1 MPQLFGFDKVDIPGP
16 KPLPLVGSLV
26 SIYKMFSDPVEVMM
40 RLRDQGEVVAL
51 TDRNPAVIFVYG
63 SERNREVLSQPATF
77 RHDEA
82 LVKGPPGST
91 MHKVRM
97 SMVTIN
103 GDTHKRHRRLMQPAF
118 QKSALDQ
125 YAADIVNVTRIMLD
139 HWKVGEIYAVD
150 DLCRETTLAMAMKC
164 FYGLDVGAEASELGQ
179 LAANWLKTITEPTTM
194 LLPFNI
200 PGLGYAKA
208 LKSGDLVGA
217 RLQAL
222 IDRKRQND
230 NGQTDALTMLLK
242 AHEEGLEPFTDDEL
256 LAEAMTLFIAG
267 HETTAITLT
276 WTLFL
281 LERHPDIHAALM
293 GEIESVL
300 GGAAPTPDDLPRM
313 PVLDRVVK
321 ESMRI
326 IPSVPSLFMRV
337 CANDTTVGGHAVPKG
352 SNIIISPIAAHHNA
366 KLYPEPKR
374 FRPDRWIGF
383 APSPYDYMPF
393 GVGARAC
400 IGMLFAERALRLI
413 LPMILQRFRFSIPA
427 DTQIDRLTRV
437 NILQPLQGL
446 PMHIA
451 PASAP
456 AQPLTSIR
464 GNIHEL
470 LDY

>member
-208 LKSGDLVGA
+208 GWPA
-217 RLQAL
+217 RV
-222 IDRKRQND
+222 
-230 NGQTDALTMLLK
+230 
-242 AHEEGLEPFTDDEL
+242 
-256 LAEAMTLFIAG
+256 
-267 HETTAITLT
+267 
-276 WTLFL
+276 
-281 LERHPDIHAALM
+281 
-293 GEIESVL
+293 S
-300 GGAAPTPDDLPRM
+300 
-313 PVLDRVVK
+313 
-321 ESMRI
+321 
-326 IPSVPSLFMRV
+326 
-337 CANDTTVGGHAVPKG
+337 
-352 SNIIISPIAAHHNA
+352 
-366 KLYPEPKR
+366 
-374 FRPDRWIGF
+374 
-383 APSPYDYMPF
+383 
-393 GVGARAC
+393 
-400 IGMLFAERALRLI
+400 
-413 LPMILQRFRFSIPA
+413 
-427 DTQIDRLTRV
+427 
-437 NILQPLQGL
+437 
-446 PMHIA
+446 
-451 PASAP
+451 
-456 AQPLTSIR
+456 
-464 GNIHEL
+464 
-470 LDY
+470 